1 MTDLHR
7 CPTIRISRV
16 ALGFAHKGQQGTM
29 GGWFNNIKALLR
41 TPSVAA

>member
-1 MTDLHR
+1 MTDLR
-7 CPTIRISRV
+7 PCPTIRISRV
-16 ALGFAHKGQQGTM
+16 TLGFAHKGQQDMM